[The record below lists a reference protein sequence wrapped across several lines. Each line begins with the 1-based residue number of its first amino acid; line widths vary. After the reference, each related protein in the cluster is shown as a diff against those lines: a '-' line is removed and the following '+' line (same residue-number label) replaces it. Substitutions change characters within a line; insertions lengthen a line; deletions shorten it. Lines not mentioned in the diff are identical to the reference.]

1 MDGIIINE
9 LSLSGQFHDSQD
21 FWKNGMPPFYKA
33 LQDARSFGVGYLFKQ
48 GSFYGAQ
55 ATPDKTLH
63 DLLTAPE
70 ARIIDE
76 AKRYK
81 STLARAICNPFWDD
95 APQQDSNA
103 HYLADEADV
112 SGSSV
117 AEATARA
124 VCLLSFIRSLYE
136 KHPGVVTKD
145 GVAIPVGNIWKEK
158 QLPSILFERRGNCLS
173 RSISRLISVKEN
185 LISAL
190 LMALMDFPLL
200 TMRTKTSLLIH
211 SANLKNW
218 IGMP

>member
-1 MDGIIINE
+1 MTARFLEERNASFLQSIAGC
-9 LSLSGQFHDSQD
+9 
-21 FWKNGMPPFYKA
+21 PFV
-33 LQDARSFGVGYLFKQ
+33 RRGYLFKQ

-95 APQQDSNA
+95 APQQDLNA

-117 AEATARA
+117 AEATVRA

-136 KHPGVVTKD
+136 KHPVVVTKD
-145 GVAIPVGNIWKEK
+145 GVAIPVGEYMEGAAFVCH
-158 QLPSILFERRGNCLS
+158 L
-173 RSISRLISVKEN
+173 V
-185 LISAL
+185 
-190 LMALMDFPLL
+190 
-200 TMRTKTSLLIH
+200 
-211 SANLKNW
+211 
-218 IGMP
+218 

>member
-95 APQQDSNA
+95 APQQDLNA

-136 KHPGVVTKD
+136 KHPVVVTKD

-158 QLPSILFERRGNCLS
+158 QLSSILFERRGNCLS
-173 RSISRLISVKEN
+173 RSISRLISVKES

-190 LMALMDFPLL
+190 LMTLMDFPLL

-211 SANLKNW
+211 SANLKN
-218 IGMP
+218 

>member
-95 APQQDSNA
+95 APQQEPNA

-136 KHPGVVTKD
+136 KHPVVVTKD

-158 QLPSILFERRGNCLS
+158 QLSSILFERRGNCLS
-173 RSISRLISVKEN
+173 RSISRLISVKES

-190 LMALMDFPLL
+190 LMTLMDFPLL

-211 SANLKNW
+211 SANLKN
-218 IGMP
+218 

>member
-95 APQQDSNA
+95 APQQDLNA

-136 KHPGVVTKD
+136 KHPVVVTKD

-158 QLPSILFERRGNCLS
+158 QLSSILFERRGNCLS
-173 RSISRLISVKEN
+173 RSISRLISVKES

-190 LMALMDFPLL
+190 LMTLMDFPLL

>member
-21 FWKNGMPPFYKA
+21 FWRNGMPPFYKA

-95 APQQDSNA
+95 APQQDLNA

-117 AEATARA
+117 AEATVRA

-136 KHPGVVTKD
+136 KHPVVVTKD

-158 QLPSILFERRGNCLS
+158 QLSSILFERRGNCLLV
-173 RSISRLISVKEN
+173 SILQLVSAEEN

>member
-95 APQQDSNA
+95 APQQDLNA

-124 VCLLSFIRSLYE
+124 VCLLSFIRSLYG
-136 KHPGVVTKD
+136 KHPVVVTKD

-158 QLPSILFERRGNCLS
+158 QLSSILFERRGNCLS
-173 RSISRLISVKEN
+173 RSISRLISVKES

-190 LMALMDFPLL
+190 LMTLMDFPLL

>member
-95 APQQDSNA
+95 APQQDLNA

-117 AEATARA
+117 AEPRGG
-124 VCLLSFIRSLYE
+124 R
-136 KHPGVVTKD
+136 PGCD
-145 GVAIPVGNIWKEK
+145 AWRRRRHSGNSVAEP
-158 QLPSILFERRGNCLS
+158 RRGRPRGASLAPIIP
-173 RSISRLISVKEN
+173 RSVFKRIL
-185 LISAL
+185 
-190 LMALMDFPLL
+190 
-200 TMRTKTSLLIH
+200 
-211 SANLKNW
+211 W
-218 IGMP
+218 IPTVSHLCK

>member
-95 APQQDSNA
+95 APQQDLNA

-117 AEATARA
+117 AEATVRA

-136 KHPGVVTKD
+136 KHPVVVTKD

-158 QLPSILFERRGNCLS
+158 QLSSILFERRGNCLS
-173 RSISRLISVKEN
+173 RSILRPVSAEGN

-190 LMALMDFPLL
+190 
-200 TMRTKTSLLIH
+200 
-211 SANLKNW
+211 
-218 IGMP
+218 

>member
-81 STLARAICNPFWDD
+81 STLARAICNPFWHD
-95 APQQDSNA
+95 APSRNRMRIAWQTKQMYPVVPLPKLPPVWSA
-103 HYLADEADV
+103 FC
-112 SGSSV
+112 
-117 AEATARA
+117 R
-124 VCLLSFIRSLYE
+124 LYA
-136 KHPGVVTKD
+136 P
-145 GVAIPVGNIWKEK
+145 
-158 QLPSILFERRGNCLS
+158 CM
-173 RSISRLISVKEN
+173 RSIRL
-185 LISAL
+185 L
-190 LMALMDFPLL
+190 
-200 TMRTKTSLLIH
+200 
-211 SANLKNW
+211 
-218 IGMP
+218 